1 MCPTAST
8 RPRTIPSRPALRPF
22 QDEGVRFLRKQGRAF
37 LADEMGLG
45 KSAQL
50 ITAADGGDTLV
61 VAPAMVLDGG
71 TWDDEIA
78 RWADHPDRFRQVAYS
93 SLTYFTGEIKKVN
106 NKPVRVY
113 KVRPEY
119 DRHWDTVIFDEAHYA
134 KGRGSIRTDASQ
146 QLAYDADQTFLATG
160 TPIPNYAHELFTL
173 LQMLRPK
180 DAQPGGPLGSYWRW
194 AQQWFSVFRNQYSNY
209 NIGLMLGCN
218 STCLTR
224 PATDPCEHYYRFAEA
239 NLGDQF
245 LLRKRDDVLPD
256 LPPLTEVTVKIKMG
270 TAQAKAY
277 RSMKKDMVAETE
289 DGDLVVSWSSSAKH
303 VRLDRISTGLSLL
316 DESVPLPDRF
326 GVNDGKLIRLAE
338 DLESRSRPTLVM
350 AHYQRTVEA
359 CHRVALNLGLKSAV
373 VYGPTSKA
381 ERLRNVRAF
390 QSGEL
395 DVLVG
400 SLETLAEG
408 LTLVAADLVIFVEK
422 SFRPSRNDQ
431 ALRRI
436 HRLGQTR
443 PVTALDYVTSGTI
456 DEKKRE
462 LLRTKTDHQVRTLT
476 AADMVRLA

>member
-1 MCPTAST
+1 MCPAAVT
-8 RPRTIPSRPALRPF
+8 RPSEVPSRPALRPF
-22 QDEGVRFLRKQGRAF
+22 QTEGVRFLRQQGRAF

-71 TWDDEIA
+71 TWTDEIA
-78 RWADHPDRFRQVAYS
+78 RWADHPDRFHTVPYS
-93 SLTYFTGEIKKVN
+93 SLTYFTGQVKRVN
-106 NKPVRVY
+106 NKDVRIY

-119 DRHWDTVIFDEAHYA
+119 DRRWDTVIFDEAHYA

-194 AQQWFSVFRNQYSNY
+194 AGQWFSIYADRYSQYNV
-209 NIGLMLGCN
+209 GLMLGCN
-218 STCLTR
+218 NTCLNR

-239 NLGDQF
+239 NLGAQF
-245 LLRKRDDVLPD
+245 LQRKRDDVLPD
-256 LPPLTEVTVKIKMG
+256 LPPLTEVTVKVKMG
-270 TAQAKAY
+270 PAQARAY
-277 RSMKKDMVAETE
+277 KQMKKEMVAETE
-289 DGDLVVSWSSSAKH
+289 DGKLIVSWSSSAKH

-316 DESVPLPDRF
+316 DEEAPLPDRF
-326 GVNDGKLIRLAE
+326 GVNDGKLVRLAE
-338 DLESRSRPTLVM
+338 DLNDRSRPTLVM

-359 CHRVALNLGLKSAV
+359 CHRVAQGMGLKSAI

-381 ERLRNVRAF
+381 DRLRHIRAF
-390 QSGEL
+390 QAGEL

-422 SFRPSRNDQ
+422 SFKPSRNDQ
-431 ALRRI
+431 AIRRI
-436 HRLGQTR
+436 HRLGQVR
-443 PVTALDYVTSGTI
+443 PVTALDYVTVGTI

-462 LLRTKTDHQVRTLT
+462 LLRTKTDHQVKVLT
-476 AADMVRLA
+476 AAEMVRLL